1 VSVRK
6 YGPDE
11 TWPSHEKKHWHSPLT
26 EARLAGWTLTYV
38 DAPHRFGIVSC
49 PAGEH
54 TFEVDKTARGS
65 ETKARE
71 ARKKIRWCEHP
82 PVGPVKGQ
90 RDKSKNL
97 LDIADDLA
105 TEVEQE
111 LPNAE
116 AKQSAQEA
124 LDRLEVQLA
133 TAAYNVDEALRAAQD
148 AALEAAIEVDDAP
161 DPPVLEAKLDDATA
175 AVTDSES
182 TARSLD
188 RGHPGVARP
197 LLERAKNL
205 HERIE
210 VLRSRLTALQQ
221 RNRPPRASPVGTYQQ
236 AGMLEAES

>member
-11 TWPSHEKKHWHSPLT
+11 TWPSHDKKHWRGPLA

-38 DAPHRFGIVSC
+38 NAPHRFGIVSC

-54 TFEVDKTARGS
+54 TFEVDKTAKGS

-82 PVGPVKGQ
+82 PVGSVKGQ
-90 RDKSKNL
+90 RDKSKNR

-111 LPNAE
+111 LPDAQ

-124 LDRLEVQLA
+124 IDRLEVQLA
-133 TAAYNVDEALRAAQD
+133 TATYNVDEVLRAVQD
-148 AALEAAIEVDDAP
+148 AALEAAIDVDGAP
-161 DPPVLEAKLDDATA
+161 DPPALEAKLDDANA
-175 AVTDSES
+175 ALTDGES
-182 TARSLD
+182 TARSLG

-197 LLERAKNL
+197 LLERARNL

-221 RNRPPRASPVGTYQQ
+221 RNRPPSGNPVGTYQQ
-236 AGMLEAES
+236 TGMLEAEP